1 VRWCDTIEQ
10 CTRGADAVALI
21 TDWPVF
27 VTIDWHS
34 VMQWLRGKHV
44 FDGRNCLASGRVSA
58 AGLHYYAIGRPEVK
72 PGAGRQGS
80 VGVISAG

>member
-1 VRWCDTIEQ
+1 M
-10 CTRGADAVALI
+10 RGL
-21 TDWPVF
+21 
-27 VTIDWHS
+27 
-34 VMQWLRGKHV
+34 HV
-44 FDGRNCLASGRVSA
+44 FDGRNCLASGRVAA